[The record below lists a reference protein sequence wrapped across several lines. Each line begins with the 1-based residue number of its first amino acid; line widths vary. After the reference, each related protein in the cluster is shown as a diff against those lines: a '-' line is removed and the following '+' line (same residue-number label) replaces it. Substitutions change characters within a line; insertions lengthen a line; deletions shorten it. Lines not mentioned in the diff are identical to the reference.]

1 MTFPRTANGQL
12 DKSII
17 KYIHIILK
25 KDFDFEFPEVAIACS
40 ENLHYIEPISK
51 ELLEQIISSGISYD
65 EKTRQ

>member
-1 MTFPRTANGQL
+1 MTFPRTETGKL
-12 DKSII
+12 DKSMIRH
-17 KYIHIILK
+17 IHIILK

-40 ENLHYIEPISK
+40 DKIHYIEPISK